1 MRVMAWRE
9 TLLDCSFRGV
19 VFDVVGTRDSLGR
32 AIAVGEVPY
41 VDGGTVADLGG
52 RPNSIHLK
60 AIFFGDDY
68 EVRLAQLLAVLNKP
82 GPGELVHPVFGVIA
96 RAQFVR
102 GDVSHEAGE
111 VDACSVALEFLE
123 SGEPAAFFTSAGAE
137 QVQFTVGSLGDSALD
152 AAAGWLTAIVGEIRT
167 ALPFAALGEL
177 RQSMTVPLLGF
188 MRTVQGVTVGG
199 LDVLDEPRAW
209 ARDLA
214 SLSNGIIGSAN
225 FGANLQADW
234 RAITDVFAGLGRS
247 YGYGSGGTPSSVSPA
262 WNVGSTPT
270 EAQGVAVTQ
279 SYLAVNNAT
288 AQAEVAAVVLASE
301 VETPTLSPTDIE
313 AVLNSARVEIEAAI
327 MAIRVALPAEQAGAV
342 IGPLKDQALA
352 LQEAARAVIEM
363 RPPLVVRTLTAP
375 GNLRLIAHLLY
386 GDHTRAPELAR
397 LNNLVSPNALQ
408 KGDTIRAFA
417 A

>member
-1 MRVMAWRE
+1 MRVMAWKE
-9 TLLDCSFRGV
+9 TLLDCSFRDV
-19 VFDVVGTRDSLGR
+19 VFDVVGTRDSFGR
-32 AIAVGEVPY
+32 AISVAEVPY
-41 VDGGTVADLGG
+41 VDGGVVADLGG
-52 RPNSIHLK
+52 HPVRYSLQ
-60 AIFFGDDY
+60 AVFFGDDY
-68 EVRLAQLLAVLNKP
+68 EDRLFKLLSAVNKA
-82 GPGELVHPVFGVIA
+82 GAGELVHPVVGVIPL
-96 RAQFVR
+96 AQCVSCE
-102 GDVSHEAGE
+102 VSHSAPEP
-111 VDACSVALEFLE
+111 DACTVALEFVE
-123 SGEPAAFFTSAGAE
+123 SRQPVAFFEDAGAE
-137 QVQFTVGSLGDSALD
+137 QVQFTVGGLGDSALD
-152 AAAGWLTAIVGEIRT
+152 ASAGWLTTIVGEIRA

-177 RQSMTVPLLGF
+177 RQSMTGPLLGF

-209 ARDLA
+209 ARDMA

-247 YGYGSGGTPSSVSPA
+247 HGYGSGGSASPSSPA
-262 WNVGSTPT
+262 WHVGSVPT

-288 AQAEVAAVVLASE
+288 AQAEVAALVLASE
-301 VETPTLSPTDIE
+301 VETPTLSPPDIE
-313 AVLNSARVEIEAAI
+313 AVLNAARTEIEAAI
-327 MAIRVALPAEQAGAV
+327 VAIRAALPAEQAGAV

-397 LNNLVSPNALQ
+397 LNNLANPNALQ